1 MMISC
6 LVPLISCQSRL
17 QGCLQ
22 ERAELLQVQEA
33 VNRQMAKDKV
43 EYKRAREAWDRRRK
57 ELESDITR
65 LQDELKQGR
74 EKIKEMEGMQK
85 VVIDLDV

>member
-1 MMISC
+1 MMFSC
-6 LVPLISCQSRL
+6 LVPPISCQSRL
-17 QGCLQ
+17 QECLQ

-33 VNRQMAKDKV
+33 VNGQMAKDKD
-43 EYKRAREAWDRRRK
+43 EYKRAREAWDRRHK

-65 LQDELKQGR
+65 MQDELKQSR

-85 VVIDLDV
+85 VVIDIDE